1 MRAVWYTAKVE
12 FYTFD
17 DNSTFFSGFGG
28 LWNTLVT
35 LIGLTGTPEGCSI
48 QMETG
53 MAQETEQKTGPI
65 MERETNRAL
74 LIFYDSITLLLVW
87 FVILVLH
94 PSVPVGFS
102 GQRLAWNLAL
112 GVVCFI
118 GSGLLYKVYR
128 QILRFGSMRAF
139 SRQMA
144 ACLTGSAVFLM
155 VSRFVS
161 FISVRFTSAL
171 AFCVTYTVLSLLIR
185 VLYYYLYHFA
195 KRDTP
200 YGRTLKKILTRLT
213 LVDFDSKQEGGLLRV
228 VLEPAAGSA
237 SPINEIQNVAE
248 QFAIRGD
255 VRKITPIKK
264 GYINRTYRV
273 ETLSDAGH
281 VHTYTLQRINTNV
294 FRDVDALME
303 NYKLTTDHLYGKF
316 LLPGHTRKGS
326 VAKLRVTKDG
336 RAYLRTDSGCWR
348 MLTYFDNVYSLD
360 IPDSPETFYYAGRA
374 FGKFVK
380 EMADLELGEIRIV
393 IPNFHN
399 TRSRYEDLEQAI
411 AADAKGRVRS
421 VTKEIDFI
429 RQRAD
434 RFGLITDALE
444 SGEIPYRIC
453 HNDCNLNN
461 ILFDKDTHLPVAVID
476 LDTVMP
482 SSPLYDFGDSMRIG
496 TNTARDDE
504 KDLKKVSCDLFLYER
519 YARGYLEECGKMLTA
534 QELALLP
541 YASLIITAEDGIR
554 FLMDHIQGDTYYN
567 IYYPGQNL
575 DRSRTQ
581 LALLA
586 DMEKKLP
593 EIVLILKRI
602 YKDLKLDADLDEA
615 EIVKAWSG
623 KAAAR
628 A

>member
-1 MRAVWYTAKVE
+1 
-12 FYTFD
+12 
-17 DNSTFFSGFGG
+17 
-28 LWNTLVT
+28 
-35 LIGLTGTPEGCSI
+35 
-48 QMETG
+48 
-53 MAQETEQKTGPI
+53 MAQETERKTGPI
-65 MERETNRAL
+65 QERETNRAL
-74 LIFYDSITLLLVW
+74 LIFYDSLTLLLVW

-94 PSVPVGFS
+94 PSVATAFTPR
-102 GQRLAWNLAL
+102 RLAWNLAL
-112 GVVCFI
+112 GAVCFI

-144 ACLTGSAVFLM
+144 ACLTGSVVFML
-155 VSRFVS
+155 VNRFVS

-185 VLYYYLYHFA
+185 ILYYYLYHLA
-195 KRDTP
+195 KRDNP
-200 YGRTLKKILTRLT
+200 YSRTLKKILSRLT

-255 VRKITPIKK
+255 VRKITAIKK

-303 NYKLTTDHLYGKF
+303 NYRLTTDHLYGKF

-336 RAYLRTDSGCWR
+336 RSYLRADSGCWR

-444 SGEIPYRIC
+444 SGKIPYRIC

-461 ILFDKDTHLPVAVID
+461 ILFDKDTHLPVAVVD

-504 KDLKKVSCDLFLYER
+504 KDLKKVSCDLNLYEH
-519 YARGYLEECGKMLTA
+519 YARGYLEECGKMLSRR
-534 QELALLP
+534 ELELLP
-541 YASLIITAEDGIR
+541 YASLIITSEDGIR

-581 LALLA
+581 LALLE
-586 DMEKKLP
+586 DMERKLP
-593 EIVLILKRI
+593 EIVRILIKI
-602 YKDLKLDADLDEA
+602 YRDLSLEADLDEA

-623 KAAAR
+623 TAAGV
-628 A
+628 

>member
-1 MRAVWYTAKVE
+1 MAV
-12 FYTFD
+12 
-17 DNSTFFSGFGG
+17 
-28 LWNTLVT
+28 
-35 LIGLTGTPEGCSI
+35 
-48 QMETG
+48 ET
-53 MAQETEQKTGPI
+53 QQKTKPI
-65 MERETNRAL
+65 LERESNRKL
-74 LIFYDSITLLLVW
+74 LVFYDCISLVLVW
-87 FVILVLH
+87 FMILVLH
-94 PSVPVGFS
+94 PSVPTAYS
-102 GQRLAWNLAL
+102 SQRLGLNLLL
-112 GVVCFI
+112 GAVCFV
-118 GSGLLYKVYR
+118 GARFLYKVYR
-128 QILRFGSMRAF
+128 QILRYGSMRAF
-139 SRQMA
+139 SRELA
-144 ACLTGSAVFLM
+144 ACLTGAAVFM
-155 VSRFVS
+155 AVNRFVS
-161 FISVRFTSAL
+161 LFSVRFTSAL
-171 AFCVTYTVLSLLIR
+171 AFCVTYTILSLLIR
-185 VLYYYLYHFA
+185 VLYYYLYHYA
-195 KRDTP
+195 KRDNP
-200 YGRTLKKILTRLT
+200 YSRTLKKVLSRLT
-213 LVDFDSKQEGGLLRV
+213 LVDFESKQEGGLLRV
-228 VLEPAAGSA
+228 VLEPAGGSA

-255 VRKITPIKK
+255 VTKITPIKK

-303 NYKLTTDHLYGKF
+303 NYRLTTDHLYGKF

-336 RAYLRTDSGCWR
+336 RSYLRVDSGCWR

-399 TRSRYEDLEQAI
+399 TRSRYEDLEHAI
-411 AADAKGRVRS
+411 AEDPKGRVKN
-421 VTKEIDFI
+421 VTKEIAFI
-429 RQRAD
+429 RERAD

-444 SGEIPYRIC
+444 NGEIPYRIC

-461 ILFDKDTHLPVAVID
+461 ILFDNDTHLPVAVVD

-504 KDLKKVSCDLFLYER
+504 KDLSKVSCDLNLYEQ
-519 YARGYLEECGKMLTA
+519 YAKGYLEECGKMLTKE
-534 QELALLP
+534 ELTLLP
-541 YASLIITAEDGIR
+541 FASLIITAEDGIR
-554 FLMDHIQGDTYYN
+554 FLMDHINGDTYYN

-593 EIVLILKRI
+593 EMVKILQRI
-602 YKDLKLDADLDEA
+602 YKDQKLEA
-615 EIVKAWSG
+615 ELEEQEIAAKWAAKA
-623 KAAAR
+623 
-628 A
+628 

>member
-1 MRAVWYTAKVE
+1 
-12 FYTFD
+12 
-17 DNSTFFSGFGG
+17 
-28 LWNTLVT
+28 
-35 LIGLTGTPEGCSI
+35 
-48 QMETG
+48 
-53 MAQETEQKTGPI
+53 MAQATEQKTGPI
-65 MERETNRAL
+65 QERETNRAL
-74 LIFYDSITLLLVW
+74 LIFYDSLTLLLVW

-94 PSVPVGFS
+94 PSVPVAFS
-102 GQRLAWNLAL
+102 TKRLMWNLAL
-112 GVVCFI
+112 GAVCFI
-118 GSGLLYKVYR
+118 GAGLLYKVYR

-139 SRQMA
+139 SRQLA
-144 ACLTGSAVFLM
+144 ACLTGSVVFML
-155 VSRFVS
+155 VNRFVNV
-161 FISVRFTSAL
+161 ISVRFTSAL

-185 VLYYYLYHFA
+185 TLYYYLYHLA
-195 KRDTP
+195 KRDNP
-200 YGRTLKKILTRLT
+200 YSRRLKKILTRLT
-213 LVDFDSKQEGGLLRV
+213 LVDFDSKREGGLLRV

-411 AADAKGRVRS
+411 AADAKGRVKS
-421 VTKEIDFI
+421 VTKEIEFI

-602 YKDLKLDADLDEA
+602 YKDLKLDADLDES

-623 KAAAR
+623 AAAR